1 VSKHT
6 IELTFEQRQQL
17 KQLVKAGKAPAR
29 QILHAQIL
37 LKTDSSEQSPAWTDQ
52 QIQNAFGVGRTTI
65 WRVRERFLRTGLRD
79 ALARREQPDRP
90 EKCKLD
96 GEKEAH
102 LIALICAGPPEDQE
116 RWSLRLLAEK
126 LVQLGEVEMISHE
139 TVRQALKKT
148 S

>member
-1 VSKHT
+1 MSKHS
-6 IELTFEQRQQL
+6 IELAPEQRQQL
-17 KQLVKAGKAPAR
+17 ERLMKAGKAPAR

-37 LKTDSSEQSPAWTDQ
+37 LKTDSSEQGPSWTDQ
-52 QIQNAFGVGRTTI
+52 QIQSAFGVGRTTI
-65 WRVRERFLRTGLRD
+65 WRVRESFLMTGLPA

-90 EKCKLD
+90 EKRKLD

-102 LIALICAGPPEDQE
+102 LIALICAGPPEDQA

-126 LVQLGEVEMISHE
+126 LVQLGEVEQISHE